1 MSCCV
6 ICDSFKTTNLLIE
19 PIKLKRS
26 INLSPVGLLCVRDC
40 ESLCMSVC
48 VCVLL
53 TLWGHK
59 SVYILTFCG
68 QNASSHIIA
77 FYGENWV

>member
-26 INLSPVGLLCVRDC
+26 INLSPVGLLCVHDC
-40 ESLCMSVC
+40 ECLCMSVC

-59 SVYILTFCG
+59 SVYILT
-68 QNASSHIIA
+68 SHKFPYHCIL
-77 FYGENWV
+77 W

>member
-26 INLSPVGLLCVRDC
+26 INLSPVGLLCVHDC
-40 ESLCMSVC
+40 ECLCMSVC

-53 TLWGHK
+53 TLWE
-59 SVYILTFCG
+59 